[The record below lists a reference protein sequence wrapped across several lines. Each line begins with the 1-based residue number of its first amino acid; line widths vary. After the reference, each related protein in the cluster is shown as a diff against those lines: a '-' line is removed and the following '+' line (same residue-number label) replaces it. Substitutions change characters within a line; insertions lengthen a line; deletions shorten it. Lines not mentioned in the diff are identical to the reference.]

1 MPKKEIFSVYVL
13 TALSL
18 IGIVPLI
25 FSGNFTSFFGYIFDN
40 NKKIDVYIL
49 SSKLRFAENIA
60 YDVVEMITIIVFI
73 WTIKTLV
80 ENVIIKKYVQCFLTV
95 SLVNLIFYFVNYNE
109 FSSFYTLPLLGVM
122 LYLVKIRN
130 K

>member
-1 MPKKEIFSVYVL
+1 M
-13 TALSL
+13 
-18 IGIVPLI
+18 
-25 FSGNFTSFFGYIFDN
+25 FDN

-60 YDVVEMITIIVFI
+60 YDLVEMITIIVFI